1 MERRGMAGVI
11 AYIDDFLLTAS
22 SKEECIKMS
31 LSLIILLPEFGFDM
45 SWKKVVGPHNESD
58 FWGWTLTREAA
69 PCRKVRTNCSSSGN
83 GYFNS
88 RASGAQAS
96 KQQLESLAGS
106 LNWVC
111 HTVSGVA
118 RSLNWACQTV
128 LGLAGTLKWACQ
140 TV

>member
-1 MERRGMAGVI
+1 MAGVI

-22 SKEECIKMS
+22 SKEECNKMF
-31 LSLIILLPEFGFDM
+31 LSLIRLLPEFGFNM

-83 GYFNS
+83 AYFNS

-106 LNWVC
+106 LNWAYQ
-111 HTVSGVA
+111 TVSGLA
-118 RSLNWACQTV
+118 GPLNWAYQTM
-128 LGLAGTLKWACQ
+128 
-140 TV
+140 